1 MSLHSIF
8 SPLANLLKVTLW
20 GTPATLTNPTLQA
33 TSSVDNYTQISIQN
47 KSATANA
54 SADLIAYPD
63 NVSAGDLT
71 WFADVWVTSSAFAQ
85 AAYAITGANDAYLF
99 GSAPSGAGK
108 NGNLVIA
115 TDSTG
120 NLNEIIF
127 GTNGF
132 SSASNERMRIKKAG
146 QVNFAPL
153 ASDPAG
159 ATKGDMYFNS
169 TSNKLK
175 VYNGSAWETITSI

>member
-1 MSLHSIF
+1 
-8 SPLANLLKVTLW
+8 
-20 GTPATLTNPTLQA
+20 
-33 TSSVDNYTQISIQN
+33 
-47 KSATANA
+47 
-54 SADLIAYPD
+54 
-63 NVSAGDLT
+63 
-71 WFADVWVTSSAFAQ
+71 
-85 AAYAITGANDAYLF
+85 LF
-99 GSAPSGAGK
+99 GSAPSGASK

-153 ASDPAG
+153 ASDPASP
-159 ATKGDMYFNS
+159 TKGDMYFNS
-169 TSNKLK
+169 TYNKLK
-175 VYNGSAWETITSI
+175 VYTGSAWETITSL